1 MKKILLFIYRVYL
14 YIVII
19 ISTVII
25 LGLIFPIVLPFDKS
39 GKISLKLGILWLTI
53 IRYASFMRVKV
64 RYEFPADFTRSY
76 VVVTNHRSHF
86 DVVALS
92 SLPFKAIK
100 PVAKKELTKMP
111 IFGWFLK
118 KVSIVID
125 RKAPRGEAYQKIK
138 SQMDRLKEDGFSVL
152 IFPEGTRGNGSTLLP
167 LKTGAFRLAL
177 DYNLP
182 LLPITIKGT
191 EDILPKGSLA
201 VTPGK
206 VELVVHKP
214 IEVKGVEDYKLLAE
228 EFKEVI
234 EGELQK

>member
-1 MKKILLFIYRVYL
+1 MKKLLLSVYRIYL
-14 YIVII
+14 YLVII
-19 ISTVII
+19 VSTVIM
-25 LGLIFPIVLPFDKS
+25 LGLIFPLVLPFDRS

-92 SLPFKAIK
+92 TLPFKAIK
-100 PVAKKELTKMP
+100 PVAKKELTRTP

-125 RKAPRGEAYQKIK
+125 RKAPRGEAYEKIK
-138 SQMDRLKEDGFSVL
+138 SQMDRLKKDGFSVL
-152 IFPEGTRGNGSTLLP
+152 IFPEGTRGRGTTLLP

-191 EDILPKGSLA
+191 ERILPKGSLA
-201 VTPGK
+201 ISPGK
-206 VELVVHKP
+206 VELVVHRP
-214 IEVKGVEDYKLLAE
+214 IEVEGIEDYKLLAE
-228 EFKEVI
+228 KFKEVV
-234 EGELQK
+234 EGELKK